1 VAQLSRRL
9 APHLIGLGTALSL
22 LGAPG
27 AASAGVDLAG
37 SWHLLVHYRDAKT
50 ANPET
55 LRWEDRLW
63 EFALKG
69 SRLEWTEFPIVLFDD
84 ESGRF
89 ERREGT
95 GQYARVLHAWEPSPE
110 QLGNLR
116 AGLACNDR
124 GSQKKS
130 LRKDGD
136 AWRSGARAS
145 PSSVSTITYQEIW
158 SIEDPEGL
166 PVFTQLEQLGSESA
180 QGVEGRTLLRTTG
193 IRENGDL
200 VVGSFD
206 RDGTRIG
213 SFQMRRSGPRKP
225 LEKRKRPQPV
235 ESVGDRGASEPRPA
249 PETAP

>member
-9 APHLIGLGTALSL
+9 APHLIALGTALALPS
-22 LGAPG
+22 GPS

-37 SWHLLVHYRDAKT
+37 SWHVLVHYRDAKT
-50 ANPET
+50 ANPDT

-69 SRLEWTEFPIVLFDD
+69 SRLEWTEFPIVVFDD

-89 ERREGT
+89 ERREGS

-136 AWRSGARAS
+136 VWRSVARAS

-158 SIEDPEGL
+158 SIEDPGGL
-166 PVFTQLEQLGSESA
+166 PVFTQLDQLGSESA
-180 QGVEGRTLLRTTG
+180 QGVEGRTLLRTTE

-200 VVGSFD
+200 LVGSFD
-206 RDGTRIG
+206 RDGTRLG
-213 SFQMRRSGPRKP
+213 SFQMRRSGARKP
-225 LEKRKRPQPV
+225 LEKRPH
-235 ESVGDRGASEPRPA
+235 PRPA
-249 PETAP
+249 PDPAP